1 VVKVFAGDSARSET
15 LLENSSDAGVIHISS
30 HGRFLPSQP
39 FQSGIKLSDGW
50 FTLPQI
56 YQLRLNSKLVTLSGC
71 ETGTSEVTAGD
82 DLVGLTRGFL
92 YAGASS
98 LLVSLWRVFDAST
111 ATFMKHFY
119 TQLTSG
125 ASLSDSWQHALLQTK
140 NDWPHPYHWAPFIL
154 IGKT

>member
-1 VVKVFAGDSARSET
+1 MFQVMEDFCRLNHFNQGLSCQMVG
-15 LLENSSDAGVIHISS
+15 LL
-30 HGRFLPSQP
+30 
-39 FQSGIKLSDGW
+39 
-50 FTLPQI
+50 LPQI
-56 YQLRLNSKLVTLSGC
+56 YQLHLKSRLVTLSGC

-119 TQLTSG
+119 SQLSSG
-125 ASLSDSWQHALLQTK
+125 SALSDAWCHAVLETK
-140 NDWPHPYHWAPFIL
+140 REWPHPYHWAPFVL
-154 IGKT
+154 IGKV